1 MTVANLNIS
10 PLRQILPRVITEERQ
25 DSLTTNGFLA
35 FLTEPH
41 ASLTVPKLTNCE
53 IYPIKEGSHSQR
65 FSINEKT
72 IS

>member
-10 PLRQILPRVITEERQ
+10 PLLQILPRVITEDRQ

-35 FLTEPH
+35 FLTELH
-41 ASLTVPKLTNCE
+41 ASLTVPKLTNRE
-53 IYPIKEGSHSQR
+53 IYSIREEPQSQR
-65 FSINEKT
+65 FRINERT